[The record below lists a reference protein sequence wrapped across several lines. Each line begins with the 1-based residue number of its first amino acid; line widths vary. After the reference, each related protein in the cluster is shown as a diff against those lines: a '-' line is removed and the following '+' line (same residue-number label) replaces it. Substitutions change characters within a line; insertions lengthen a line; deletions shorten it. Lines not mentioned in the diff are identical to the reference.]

1 MSTSTRSRHMRR
13 KVIPIVALAAAGA
26 AAGGI
31 AVLSGCGST
40 ASAGSAPAS
49 IAGYVPASSP
59 LYVQVSTDTAGTQW
73 TNLTR
78 LGKLFPG
85 FGEMRAELDKA
96 LAREGSPQAL
106 RTLVAELLTQHYD
119 PHYARS
125 QRSHLRQWEGRQTL
139 TLPALNEH
147 VLDACSRSLT
157 SA

>member
-59 LYVQVSTDTAGTQW
+59 LYVQVSTDTAGTQAVEPW
-73 TNLTR
+73 RCT
-78 LGKLFPG
+78 
-85 FGEMRAELDKA
+85 
-96 LAREGSPQAL
+96 S
-106 RTLVAELLTQHYD
+106 
-119 PHYARS
+119 
-125 QRSHLRQWEGRQTL
+125 GRIAA
-139 TLPALNEH
+139 P
-147 VLDACSRSLT
+147 VPSVPS
-157 SA
+157 